1 MIKIILI
8 DDQLLL
14 RESIS
19 YLLEND
25 NEIKVVG
32 MGENGNDAILLCEEF
47 HPDVVL
53 MDIEMPQLDGVSA
66 SKIIKEKYNDIKII
80 MLTTF
85 ENPDN
90 IMESFIYD
98 VDGYIVKNVSYE
110 DLARAIKCVN
120 NGLTVINKSVKKIM
134 VDRFK
139 LQSNYKSKYKD
150 ILTDRELKI
159 IKHIA
164 SGCSNKEIAGAL
176 NFSQGTIK
184 NNVSKILVKLNMTD
198 RIQIAIFAIENG
210 IV

>member
-1 MIKIILI
+1 MIKVVLI

-25 NEIKVVG
+25 DEIKVVG
-32 MGENGNDAILLCEEF
+32 MGGNGKEAISLCERL

-53 MDIEMPQLDGVSA
+53 MDIEMPVLDGVSA
-66 SKIIKEKYNDIKII
+66 TKIIKQKYEDIKII
-80 MLTTF
+80 ILTTF

-90 IMESFIYD
+90 IMESFVSD
-98 VDGYIVKNVSYE
+98 ADGYIVKNISYK
-110 DLARAIKCVN
+110 DLARTIKCVN
-120 NGLTVINKSVKKIM
+120 NDLTVIHKSVKKIM

-139 LQSNYKSKYKD
+139 GLGDYKSQYKD
-150 ILTDRELKI
+150 ILNDREI
-159 IKHIA
+159 QIVRYIA
-164 SGCSNKEIAGAL
+164 SGSSNKEIGAAL

-184 NNVSKILVKLNMTD
+184 NNVSKILEKLNMTD